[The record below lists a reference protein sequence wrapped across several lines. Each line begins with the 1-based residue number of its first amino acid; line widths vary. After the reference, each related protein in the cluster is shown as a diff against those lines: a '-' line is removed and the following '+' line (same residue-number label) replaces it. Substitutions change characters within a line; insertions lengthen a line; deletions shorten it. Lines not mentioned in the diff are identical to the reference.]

1 MGMNGFGPESTTDDV
16 LSGIDLA
23 GRTALVTG
31 VTSGLGGETAR
42 ALAASGAAVILAARD
57 GDAAAVVAD
66 GIRETVPD
74 AKLSSVAVDLADLS
88 RIRGAV
94 DLLGAQPIDLLI
106 NNAGVMYT
114 PFARTTDGF
123 ELQFGTNH
131 LGHFLL
137 TTSLLPNLQSAAER
151 SGSASR
157 VVTVSSDAHRA
168 HAVDLVDPNFL
179 ERRYDKFVAYG
190 QSKAANVLMTVELQR
205 RHADNG
211 IHAFAVH
218 PGVCATGLS
227 RYMSRDDFAEMKR
240 MSAGK
245 PGLLA
250 NLKSIPAAAATSVWA
265 ASAPGL
271 TSESALYLCDCRV
284 GRAAEH
290 AVDPETAA
298 ALWGLSEKLVGL

>member
-16 LSGIDLA
+16 LSDIDLS

-57 GDAAAVVAD
+57 GDAAAAVAD
-66 GIRETVPD
+66 GIRGTVPD
-74 AKLSSVAVDLADLS
+74 AELFSVTVDLADLS
-88 RIRGAV
+88 SIRGAV
-94 DLLGAQPIDLLI
+94 DRLGAQPIDLLI

-114 PFARTTDGF
+114 PFARTIDGF

-137 TTSLLPNLQSAAER
+137 TTLLLPNLQSAAER
-151 SGSASR
+151 SGSPSR

-227 RYMSRDDFAEMKR
+227 RHMSRDDFAEMKR

-250 NLKSIPAAAATSVWA
+250 NLESIPAAAATSVWA

-271 TSESALYLCDCRV
+271 TSASAVYLSDCRV